1 MSHNEAVDY
10 AIKNNF
16 LEGFFEEQKMYITNS
31 LLTEFDQELHDRC
44 TYEEGVADGE
54 ARGAQQNAIANA
66 KNFLQ
71 EGDSPEKVARCCSL
85 PLEQVLVLKN
95 EMVQA

>member
-1 MSHNEAVDY
+1 
-10 AIKNNF
+10 
-16 LEGFFEEQKMYITNS
+16 MYITNS

-44 TYEEGVADGE
+44 TMEFGYEQGVADGE

>member
-1 MSHNEAVDY
+1 
-10 AIKNNF
+10 
-16 LEGFFEEQKMYITNS
+16 MYITNS

-66 KNFLQ
+66 INFLQ
-71 EGDSPEKVARCCSL
+71 EGDSPEKVARCCNL
-85 PLEQVLVLKN
+85 PLEQVLALKN
-95 EMVQA
+95 EIVQA